1 LEFDVVQ
8 IYFNSEGY
16 FNGNVPA
23 NQASFGIVFATKN
36 AGYIK
41 TSASSFQVGAYV
53 DFKNGT
59 VFTSAA
65 KFRGYTSGT
74 KYPVISY
81 GSYVYVLGA
90 TTQGAQ
96 YTFRAAS
103 LACYLRGTL
112 IVTDEGE
119 KPVEKL
125 REGDLIQTRFGGLRP
140 LKWLGHSRVA
150 ASSLAGGKMPVCIS
164 AGAIADS
171 VPRRDLWVTA
181 EHNVMIGDRLVT
193 AELLVNGASITQPPR
208 DGMVEIY
215 HLDFGVHD
223 CVLAEGLWAD
233 SFADRHNRNQ
243 FQNYAAFLRANPGY
257 VAVEQEFCL
266 PLLAHDSPELP
277 GIRADIVAR
286 IPEQVF
292 SSDPDLH
299 LLADGQ
305 RIDPCVREDGR
316 WEFDLDRPAAT
327 LVLRSRVQVPEI
339 IGIPDGRRLGI
350 RLHRIEVHGSLG
362 TVRLGAGSAALAS
375 GVHEVEG
382 TGLDLWR
389 WTSGDVVLPPYGRQ
403 APLWLVVYGAGLG
416 RYVIGAAGE
425 SGDDMAGVVLKAAA

>member
-1 LEFDVVQ
+1 MVKVN
-8 IYFNSEGY
+8 FNSIVCIPGATPSNGATIYGFGY
-16 FNGNVPA
+16 NF
-23 NQASFGIVFATKN
+23 
-36 AGYIK
+36 AGYVE
-41 TSASSFQVGAYV
+41 TAASSFEVGASV
-53 DFKNGT
+53 KFKFGASPLYNGQ
-59 VFTSAA
+59 FL
-65 KFRGYTSGT
+65 GYTSGS
-74 KYPVISY
+74 KYPVIDTG
-81 GSYVYVLGA
+81 GSNYILGA
-90 TTQGAQ
+90 TTTGAN

-112 IVTDEGE
+112 IATDEGE
-119 KPVEKL
+119 KPVETL
-125 REGDLIQTRFGGLRP
+125 IEGDLIQTRFGGLRP

-193 AELLVNGASITQPPR
+193 AELLVNGASITQPPQ
-208 DGMVEIY
+208 DGMIEIY

-243 FQNYAAFLRANPGY
+243 FQNYRAFLRANPGY

-266 PLLAHDSPELP
+266 PLLTHDSPELP
-277 GIRADIVAR
+277 EIRAEIVAR
-286 IPEQVF
+286 IPESVF
-292 SSDPDLH
+292 TSDPDLH

-305 RIDPCVREDGR
+305 RIDPCVRADGS

-327 LVLRSRVQVPEI
+327 LVLRSRVQVPDI

-362 TVRLGAGSAALAS
+362 TIRLGAGSAALAS

-416 RYVIGAAGE
+416 RYVVGAVGE
-425 SGDDMAGVVLKAAA
+425 SGDDMVGVVLKAAA

>member
-1 LEFDVVQ
+1 VVQ
-8 IYFNSEGY
+8 LNFTKVGY
-16 FNGNVPA
+16 FTAGAPSDN
-23 NQASFGIVFATKN
+23 ATIKADGVYTN

-41 TSASSFQVGAYV
+41 TSASSFQVGATV
-53 DFKNGT
+53 TFKYSGGQPYSVTFLGYT
-59 VFTSAA
+59 VGA
-65 KFRGYTSGT
+65 KF
-74 KYPVISY
+74 PVISAP
-81 GSYVYVLGA
+81 GRKLILGA
-90 TTQGAQ
+90 ASNTAN